1 MVTKNYN
8 VDIRKSV
15 NYTKREFLETY
26 RIKES
31 KFRENIREVMSYFN
45 LNIESIKR
53 DFEESANY
61 EIPYEIA
68 PLLAMMISITANKSI
83 NPYRDARKDK
93 DRISVSECID
103 YNKLII
109 EELEKLPQY
118 LKNNIKENYSYKINL
133 ELHKYIPLL
142 QDRLNTIF
150 SIIRY
155 RNRITAGNIILDI
168 VSDLDEI
175 INKYLYEFQKGIN
188 YKNDLKFIDES
199 LSKEVYKKNIYI
211 NKEYNINSLITETY
225 NKFNPY
231 KDEVTLCKNINF
243 LGTISDDMDEK
254 NIDELRKEYL
264 EELNLNSIDSKINV
278 LFDNF
283 DRRVN
288 DKFNLLLSK
297 SKYFE
302 ENKNEKIEKY
312 INIINCAYEDYVK
325 GNNINGYNYYID
337 IYTLENYFKYI
348 QKSSEKEKIIK
359 TIAEEMVEKDILKV
373 KRLEIFK
380 DNINKNGVKDSID
393 KSLDIL
399 LGQVL
404 IDLVNNN

>member
-150 SIIRY
+150 SIFWY

-254 NIDELRKEYL
+254 NIEELRKEYL

>member
-254 NIDELRKEYL
+254 NIEELRKEYL